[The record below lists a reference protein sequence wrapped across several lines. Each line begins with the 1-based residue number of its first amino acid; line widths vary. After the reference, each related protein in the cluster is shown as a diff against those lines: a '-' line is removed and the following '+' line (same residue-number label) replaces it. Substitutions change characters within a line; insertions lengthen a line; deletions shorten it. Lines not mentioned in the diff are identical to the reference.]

1 MSTGN
6 LLPKAKVADILSA
19 ADITIEAGR
28 NVREAA
34 IQMDRTGCG
43 CLIVLQE
50 GRVVGIVTEKDLVR
64 RALSLNTDP
73 AKVKI
78 SEIMSYPVI
87 AVSPETHADEALKIM
102 ASNGLRRL
110 PVIHN
115 DRLVGVVTIDRLAY
129 ALAAQQ
135 QAMEEWLKLILE
147 VSKPPE
153 SSYIG

>member
-1 MSTGN
+1 MLSGYP
-6 LLPKAKVADILSA
+6 LPKAKVADIMTT

-28 NVREAA
+28 TVREAA

-115 DRLVGVVTIDRLAY
+115 DRLEGVVTIDRLAY

>member
-6 LLPKAKVADILSA
+6 PLPKAKVADIMSA
-19 ADITIEAGR
+19 VNITIEAGR
-28 NVREAA
+28 TVQEAA

-50 GRVVGIVTEKDLVR
+50 ARVVGIVTEKDLVR
-64 RALSLNTDP
+64 RALALNTDP
-73 AKVKI
+73 AKVKL

-87 AVSPETHADEALKIM
+87 AVSPETHAEEALKIM
-102 ASNGLRRL
+102 ASNRLRRL

-135 QAMEEWLKLILE
+135 QMYEEWFRLLLE
-147 VSKPPE
+147 AAKPPE

>member
-1 MSTGN
+1 
-6 LLPKAKVADILSA
+6 
-19 ADITIEAGR
+19 
-28 NVREAA
+28 
-34 IQMDRTGCG
+34 
-43 CLIVLQE
+43 
-50 GRVVGIVTEKDLVR
+50 
-64 RALSLNTDP
+64 
-73 AKVKI
+73 
-78 SEIMSYPVI
+78 
-87 AVSPETHADEALKIM
+87 M

-147 VSKPPE
+147 ASKPPE